1 MESRIINLVGLLSAE
16 SGSQLYLEL
25 KSLLSSPHLVLFDA
39 SRLEMIDEIG
49 WQFLKKCQTKILDSE
64 SFAAINGISQEFIS
78 GWMRN
83 NLLTSIP
90 NFADRDSAKKY
101 LASKIESRLE
111 AQAKIP
117 PRPYLSVNTALYC
130 PHCDSILRTYQM
142 GNNTCPSCKGKY
154 FLHKDYKISSFEKVL

>member
-1 MESRIINLVGLLSAE
+1 VGLLSAE

-64 SFAAINGISQEFIS
+64 SFAAINGLNQEFIS

-90 NFADRDSAKKY
+90 NFDDRDSAKRY

-111 AQAKIP
+111 VQVKIP
-117 PRPYLSVNTALYC
+117 PRPHPSFNASLYC

>member
-1 MESRIINLVGLLSAE
+1 MGLLSAE

-64 SFAAINGISQEFIS
+64 SFAAINGLNQEFIS

-83 NLLTSIP
+83 NLLASIP
-90 NFADRDSAKKY
+90 NFDDRDSAKRY

-111 AQAKIP
+111 VQVKIP
-117 PRPYLSVNTALYC
+117 PRPHPSFNASLYC

>member
-1 MESRIINLVGLLSAE
+1 MGLLSAE

-64 SFAAINGISQEFIS
+64 SFAAINGLNQEFIS

-90 NFADRDSAKKY
+90 NFDDRDSAKRY

-111 AQAKIP
+111 VQVKIP
-117 PRPYLSVNTALYC
+117 PRPHPSFNASLYC

>member
-64 SFAAINGISQEFIS
+64 SFAAINGLNQEFIS

-90 NFADRDSAKKY
+90 NFDDRDSAKRY

-111 AQAKIP
+111 VQAKIP
-117 PRPYLSVNTALYC
+117 PRPHPSFNASLYC